1 MSLNVKEISKKFNFD
16 FKTYT
21 MVFALIGIWII
32 FGIFTDGLFFSAR
45 NMSNLFRQMSII
57 SFLACGM
64 VLIIVANNIDLS
76 VGSVVGLVSAVTAF
90 LQAYTFPKILPGM
103 FPDMDI
109 VTIGIISTALTFT
122 IGILVGLA
130 VGVLQG
136 SLIAY
141 LKIPAFI
148 VTLGGMMIF
157 RGGVLGITQGK
168 TIVPIEPSFVW
179 IAQDYVPK
187 TAGLILGLIVVAY
200 IFFQSFR
207 NRQKRKAYGFEMSG
221 LYVDVIKA
229 GFFSSIVMGYVLYMN
244 TYRGIQNPVF
254 LLAIVAV
261 AVSYLANNTRFGRYT
276 YAIGGNEEA
285 AKLSGVDI
293 KKNVFMGFVLMGVLC
308 GVSGN
313 ILTGY
318 VAAGTTGGGNM
329 YELDTIAA
337 CIIGGT
343 SFSGGVGT
351 IFGAMVGSLV
361 MASLLNGM
369 SVMNVDIFWQYIIKG
384 IVLILAVYVDV
395 KYNTKKK

>member
-1 MSLNVKEISKKFNFD
+1 MASNVKNLSKKLNID
-16 FKTYT
+16 LKTYT
-21 MVFALIGIWII
+21 MVFALIFIWII
-32 FGIFTDGLFFSAR
+32 FGALTNGLFFSAR

-90 LQAYTFPKILPGM
+90 LQAYTFPKILPGL
-103 FPDMDI
+103 FPNMDI
-109 VTIGIISTALTFT
+109 VTIGIISTVITF
-122 IGILVGLA
+122 ILGIVVGLLVGLI
-130 VGVLQG
+130 QG
-136 SLIAY
+136 GLIAY

-168 TIVPIEPSFVW
+168 TIVPIEPSFTW

-187 TAGLILGLIVVAY
+187 NIGFIIGLFVVAY
-200 IFFQSFR
+200 IFLQSL
-207 NRQKRKAYGFEMSG
+207 QSRKKKKDYGFEMNSI
-221 LYVDVIKA
+221 VIDLVKA
-229 GFFSSIVMGYVLYMN
+229 GFFSALVMAYVIYMN
-244 TYRGIQNPVF
+244 LYRGIQNPVF

-261 AVSYLANNTRFGRYT
+261 GVHYLANNTRFGRYT

-285 AKLSGVDI
+285 ARLSGVDI
-293 KKNVFMGFVLMGVLC
+293 KKTVFGGFVLMGILC
-308 GVSGN
+308 GISGN

-318 VAAGTTGGGNM
+318 VAAGTTGGGNN

-343 SFSGGVGT
+343 SFSGGIGT
-351 IFGAMVGSLV
+351 ILGAIVGSLV
-361 MASLLNGM
+361 MASLLNGL
-369 SVMNVDIFWQYIIKG
+369 SVLNVDIFWQYIIKG
-384 IVLILAVYVDV
+384 IVLILAVYIDV
-395 KYNTKKK
+395 KY